1 MWTNIFAPGTNNY
14 SYEQKVKHHEQI
26 IMYNEQK
33 VKHHKQIIMYNEQ
46 K

>member
-1 MWTNIFAPGTNNY
+1 MRTNILTPQTNKY

-33 VKHHKQIIMYNEQ
+33 
-46 K
+46 